1 MARRRKKNYRLR
13 KSVRRTLGALFMIS
27 AIIVAAIPFPDAA
40 AEEDPPAG
48 GGTGGTTTEN
58 IQVDPLPDFSYGI
71 DENGNYSNN
80 IGGNTVSNSAYDTS
94 INASIDLNGP
104 TSLHNLE
111 PGTTEYNNAIK
122 ALKTSGVIQSAVTM
136 RFTEENIWQ
145 YEEQFKYYLLDSNNQ
160 AIETANPASN
170 SGAVILNYNNEYS
183 VKDITLAST
192 INSGSYAEV
201 SLADFNDYFDNPE
214 DAKRRPLTYAEKDDP
229 VATAKFQYYFPQVYE
244 TFLSNVSSYESYL
257 TFKTQN
263 PNATAEEL
271 AKYPIQDA
279 ASVAVYGDPT
289 TTQLKTGTKGEY
301 FCDYVI
307 HTVAGYEDL
316 NLFNLNFDMIKVEDP
331 TANAS
336 TIEIKYIVKAK
347 DKNASNDAGFR
358 LDTNGFL
365 YTSTAENTYTLKG
378 IAEGAF
384 SGVTNSMTLKLPE
397 TIKYIGD
404 EAFMGSFVTEIDI
417 TNVEGIGNRAFMG
430 SQLSKVTMNTQT
442 KYIGTEAFSR
452 TLLTNVDLPYSI
464 LKIGQGAFAYNEFLT
479 NVTINNTNTSLTIG
493 DYAFYECKNL
503 VSQLLGSKKIDSIGA
518 CAYAIETID
527 SGNCTRFEFPNSI
540 NDGNQIGEFVLG
552 GRTELQDVVMPN
564 LLGQTTPNN
573 QPTKL
578 NATIFKGCNNLK
590 SVLFPDSCKYVTFDN
605 NIFSEVTNPD
615 FYVQGPEISKG
626 TNPAFPREATWK
638 CLLGIER
645 EDGDIPYV
653 PYVFIDSITGEK
665 FYEVSK
671 GDYRF
676 LIDSNG
682 VLQSCKFVG
691 TATET
696 DLVVPGTVGNIAVTA
711 IDEDCFEEGF
721 IEYIKTL
728 KIEDGGQLKEIANNA
743 FEGATKLESVDIGNS
758 VERIGD
764 QSFKDCTKLYK
775 VTFGKGINLI
785 GAAAF
790 KGCSSL
796 EVVEFEKPDDLTAFT
811 KDRILQDAFQI
822 NENENADANLTFIG
836 EIHPQYGPY
845 AYAMDPESFV
855 NRTMGTRICYKTG
868 YPMDLTVILD
878 NRNNYPTLVDYIQ
891 YKDLEEIDA
900 YIKDTTAIQ
909 TLDEGE
915 GEGDSGS
922 SNGENTGENT
932 NTSGGNSNS
941 GTTPPTSSNG
951 QREISLKEKYEKYP
965 EQLTAM
971 ENYIIDAIVNVVIP
985 EGIESIDVRGFIKD
999 NSLKTDDAAYAKL
1012 GNSINVVTYLQNP
1025 EIVDPAKLSGYS
1037 NYGLFNSDY
1046 EAGLKTEND
1055 QPIGDTIGND
1065 MVESITMSSVKYLP
1079 NNDVTSGDILAQHGL
1094 AGGAFY
1100 ECDNLQTVIL
1110 GNDMQDVGKLPFLG
1124 CHKMNNVVSNSTNA
1138 NGELRYVCNNKI
1150 LYENTDEGTV
1160 KLIECLGSRGANQDG
1175 RVNVNSDP
1183 DLLNVSEL
1191 AEGAFSDCPDL
1202 KTVSFMD
1209 NTLLTSIPDKTF
1221 VNDKLLRTIELPEN
1235 IRNIGQKAFAEGG
1248 SGLGVWI
1255 YGREVSMAT
1264 DSFDNTPGAT
1274 VYTYEDT
1281 AAYNTAVRLLG
1292 PENVEP
1298 IPEGYRVRFFDYDGI
1313 TELID
1318 VQFVEEGENAIPP
1331 EEDPK
1336 RDGFIFKGWN
1346 KPYKNITEDTDII
1359 ALYDI
1364 DPNSNAGGSG
1374 SGGNGGT
1381 GGSGGSGSG
1390 GTNVNGGIDTDG
1402 DGIPDVDANGNK
1414 LYKLTVTNG
1423 EGSGYYP
1430 AGKTVTIKAGNAPKG
1445 ATFAYWNCSKD
1456 DLIFEDSTDWIT
1468 TLTMIASDVTVI
1480 ANFTGQ
1486 YTLEVEY
1493 GSGSG
1498 SYPAGAKVAISAV
1511 EAPQG
1516 RKFASWV
1523 SKTSGLN
1530 IENSRKESTVITM
1543 PASHAKVTATYMD
1556 TGSISGNST
1565 SSKNNTSILITKPGI
1580 SDKDKASAYVSGSS
1594 DNFIVKISESLEA
1607 ADEVQKALQKKYP
1620 DMSRI
1625 KYFAMDISLY
1635 DAKGVNKITDT
1646 TGLKVNITIPIPD
1659 ALREYAGNNRVGAV
1673 VNGEL
1678 ETLNPKF
1685 TTISGVPSIT
1695 FTATHFSP
1703 YTIYVDT
1710 GNMTVS
1716 AGTLDSTP
1724 KTGDGIHP
1732 KWFLSIGLACI
1743 SIILFTKRD
1752 RRYVG
1757 KAYR

>member
-1 MARRRKKNYRLR
+1 MARRKKKNYRLR

-40 AEEDPPAG
+40 AANGDPLAG
-48 GGTGGTTTEN
+48 GNTGGNTRET
-58 IQVDPLPDFSYGI
+58 IKVDPLPDFSYGI
-71 DENGNYSNN
+71 DENGNYSND
-80 IGGNTVSNSAYDTS
+80 IGGNTVGKSAYDTS
-94 INASIDLNGP
+94 INLGVNLIGP
-104 TSLHNLE
+104 FSSNVL
-111 PGTTEYNNAIK
+111 PGTDAYRTEFNNLVQNNVIK
-122 ALKTSGVIQSAVTM
+122 SAFTM
-136 RFTEENIWQ
+136 RYTEDEIWQ
-145 YEEQFKYYLLDSNNQ
+145 YEEQYKYYLLDASNN
-160 AIETANPASN
+160 AITSANPDSN
-170 SGAVILNYNNEYS
+170 SGAVIVKYNNEFS
-183 VKDITLAST
+183 VKDIKLAST
-192 INSGSYAEV
+192 INSGSYVKVDA
-201 SLADFNDYFDNPE
+201 STFDTYFKTDTKHDYLKLTYGDKDNT
-214 DAKRRPLTYAEKDDP
+214 AKRARF
-229 VATAKFQYYFPQVYE
+229 AKYFPQLADDYQDLLDEFKAYDEAVDKTGMDE
-244 TFLSNVSSYESYL
+244 ITTDDVTVQGNPVNVSS
-257 TFKTQN
+257 
-263 PNATAEEL
+263 EL
-271 AKYPIQDA
+271 RGKF
-279 ASVAVYGDPT
+279 
-289 TTQLKTGTKGEY
+289 

-307 HTVAGYEDL
+307 NTIDPYTSINLEDRGFEMVA
-316 NLFNLNFDMIKVEDP
+316 VEDP
-331 TANAS
+331 TDNSS
-336 TIEIKYIVKAK
+336 TIKIWYMARAIDDTSNSAGLRI
-347 DKNASNDAGFR
+347 DKS
-358 LDTNGFL
+358 NGFL
-365 YTSTAENTYTLKG
+365 YTSTQENTYTLVG
-378 IAEGAF
+378 IAQGAF
-384 SGVTNSMTLKLPE
+384 SGVTNSMTLELPE

-404 EAFMGSFVTEIDI
+404 EAFKGSFVTEIDI

-452 TLLTNVDLPYSI
+452 TLLTNVELPYSI
-464 LKIGQGAFAYNEFLT
+464 LKIGQGAFAHNEFLT

-540 NDGNQIGEFVLG
+540 NDGSQIGKFVLG

-578 NATIFKGCNNLK
+578 DATIFKGCNNLK

-845 AYAMDPESFV
+845 AYAMDSESFV

-868 YPMDLTVILD
+868 DPMNLTVILD
-878 NRNNYPTLVDYIQ
+878 NRNNYPTLVDYPQ
-891 YKDLEEIDA
+891 YKDLEGIEA
-900 YIKDTTAIQ
+900 YIKGSSAIQ
-909 TLDEGE
+909 TID
-915 GEGDSGS
+915 DTDVP
-922 SNGENTGENT
+922 NTGDNDDQGSGDT
-932 NTSGGNSNS
+932 DDDSNNDDTSGN
-941 GTTPPTSSNG
+941 TPSTPSDD
-951 QREISLKEKYEKYP
+951 RIKISLKEKYEKYP
-965 EQLTAM
+965 DQLSAM
-971 ENYIIDAIVNVVIP
+971 ENYIIDAIINVVIP
-985 EGIESIDVRGFIKD
+985 EGIESIDVKGFIKD
-999 NSLKTDDAAYAKL
+999 SSLKTDDAAYAKL

-1025 EIVDPAKLSGYS
+1025 EIIEPAKLSSYS
-1037 NYGLFNSDY
+1037 QFGLFNSDY
-1046 EAGLKTEND
+1046 EDGLTNTANEA
-1055 QPIGDTIGND
+1055 IGDPIGND
-1065 MVESITMSSVKYLP
+1065 VVESITMHSVKYLP
-1079 NNDVTSGDILAQHGL
+1079 YNDENISGDILAQHGL

-1100 ECDNLQTVIL
+1100 DCDNLQTVIL

-1124 CHKMNNVVSNSTNA
+1124 CHKMNNVVSNSTNT

-1160 KLIECLGSRGANQDG
+1160 KLIECLGSRGQNQDG

-1202 KTVSFMD
+1202 KTVSFTD

-1221 VNDKLLRTIELPEN
+1221 VNDKLLRTVELPAN

-1346 KPYKNITEDTDII
+1346 KSYKNITEDTDII

-1364 DPNSNAGGSG
+1364 DPNSNDGGSGSGGNGGTGG

-1445 ATFAYWNCSKD
+1445 STFAYWNCSKD